1 MKRLF
6 KLEILHL
13 LDQVSRSRFNA
24 LQSLL
29 LNLISLLDTCIS
41 SNWWMN
47 NIVSKIN
54 SYLTQCDSPYE
65 HVRRRSEAIIEQEIN
80 LSLHLGINYILFD
93 LPKSDKIDN
102 FAATINRYMANP
114 CSH

>member
-1 MKRLF
+1 
-6 KLEILHL
+6 
-13 LDQVSRSRFNA
+13 
-24 LQSLL
+24 
-29 LNLISLLDTCIS
+29 
-41 SNWWMN
+41 MN